1 MKINEISYSKA
12 INMYRD
18 SSKVN
23 GKKTVSQKTDS
34 LEISELGKS
43 LSSYS
48 IEGKTSAVMKNSEHP
63 FEISKGTY
71 KSNSKL
77 TAQKII
83 DIVKGERYKYG
94 YKSEGHYY

>member
-23 GKKTVSQKTDS
+23 EKKAVSQRTDS

-48 IEGKTSAVMKNSEHP
+48 IEGKNFSSEEKIQSIRS
-63 FEISKGTY
+63 EISKGTY

-83 DIVKGERYKYG
+83 DIVKGREV
-94 YKSEGHYY
+94 